1 MNGNSH
7 IILFNTILYTYIYY
21 IIEIIHYILLHICIN
36 FFQKANKCNVFPLM
50 FLYSLPL
57 NLFLI
62 S

>member
-1 MNGNSH
+1 MV
-7 IILFNTILYTYIYY
+7 IVILFYLTPYYIFYIYY
-21 IIEIIHYILLHICIN
+21 IIEITHYILLRIICIN
-36 FFQKANKCNVFPLM
+36 FFQKPNKCNVFPLM